1 MQCTQN
7 HILNLFSNTIN
18 QFLIQNLNLDKPGI
32 YGVTLNCTR
41 NKFKTTM

>member
-18 QFLIQNLNLDKPGI
+18 QFLIQMDKPGI
-32 YGVTLNCTR
+32 YDVTLNCTR